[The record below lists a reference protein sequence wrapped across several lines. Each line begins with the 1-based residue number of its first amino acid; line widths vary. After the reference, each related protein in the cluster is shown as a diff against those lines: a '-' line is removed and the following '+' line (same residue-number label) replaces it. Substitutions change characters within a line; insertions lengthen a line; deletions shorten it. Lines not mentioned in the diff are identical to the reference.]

1 MLPVFFLC
9 ECRNLPDKRISG
21 RILKDRDSG
30 SGAAITVDGS
40 ALRYTSVYRV
50 REHFLNMKKS
60 LNPTRREG

>member
-1 MLPVFFLC
+1 
-9 ECRNLPDKRISG
+9 LPDKRISG